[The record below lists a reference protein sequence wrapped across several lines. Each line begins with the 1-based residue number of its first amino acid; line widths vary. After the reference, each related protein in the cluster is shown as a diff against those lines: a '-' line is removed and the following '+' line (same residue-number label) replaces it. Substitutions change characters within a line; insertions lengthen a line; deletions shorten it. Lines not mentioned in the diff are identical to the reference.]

1 MGSLLLARVLI
12 CLVAVGRG
20 TGARAMADPNLRR
33 VSEEMDACPQCDT
46 IFTMLETDASG
57 ERAQHI
63 DVVERGKDD
72 CFVVR
77 TI

>member
-1 MGSLLLARVLI
+1 
-12 CLVAVGRG
+12 
-20 TGARAMADPNLRR
+20 MADPNLRR